1 MTPIT
6 AIIISLNE
14 ADRIGETVASLG
26 FCDEIVVVDAGS
38 ADQTREI
45 ARRKGAR
52 VVTREWKGYSDQ
64 KNHAAREASNDWVLS
79 IDADERPSIELGNE
93 IVRWKQTMPG
103 TDLAGVSMP
112 RRAFYLDR
120 WIGHSGWYPD
130 RKVRLYDRRR
140 GGWEGDFVHEGLR
153 LTGRVE
159 RFDGDLL
166 HFPYRSIQDHHER
179 IDRYTALSAAQARS
193 NHRRFNPLKLVLGP
207 VLFFVKTFLIQR
219 GFLDGRQGAR
229 IAYMG
234 ARYVFLKEFRI
245 LR

>member
-1 MTPIT
+1 MTAIT

-26 FCDEIVVVDAGS
+26 FCDEILVVDAGS
-38 ADQTREI
+38 SDQTREI
-45 ARRKGAR
+45 ARRRGAR
-52 VVTREWKGYSDQ
+52 VVTREWRGYSDQ
-64 KNHAAREASNDWVLS
+64 KNYAAREASHDWVLS

-93 IVRWKQTMPG
+93 IVRWKETTPVA
-103 TDLAGVSMP
+103 DLAGVSMP
-112 RRAFYLDR
+112 RRAFYVDR

-130 RKVRLYDRRR
+130 RKVRLYDRTR
-140 GGWEGDFVHEGLR
+140 GAWEGDFVHEGLQVN
-153 LTGRVE
+153 GRVE

-166 HFPYRSIQDHHER
+166 HFPYRSIQDHHDR
-179 IDRYTALSAAQARS
+179 IDRYTALSAEQS
-193 NHRRFNPLKLVLGP
+193 NANRRHFNPLKLAFGP
-207 VLFFVKTFLIQR
+207 VLFFVKTFFLQR
-219 GFLDGRQGAR
+219 GFLDGRQGVR

>member
-26 FCDEIVVVDAGS
+26 FCEEIIVVDAGS
-38 ADQTREI
+38 SDETREI
-45 ARRKGAR
+45 ASRSGAR

-64 KNHAAREASNDWVLS
+64 KNYAAEEAMNDWVLS

-93 IVRWKQTMPG
+93 IVKWKETPPAG
-103 TDLAGVSMP
+103 DVAGVSMP

-130 RKVRLYDRRR
+130 RKIRLYDRRR
-140 GGWEGDFVHEGLR
+140 GRWQGAFVHEGLEVE
-153 LTGRVE
+153 GNVE

-166 HFPYRSIQDHHER
+166 HFPFRSVQDHHER
-179 IDRYTALSAAQARS
+179 IDRYTALSAEQAKN
-193 NHRRFNPLKLVLGP
+193 NHRRFNPMKLAFGP
-207 VLFFVKTFLIQR
+207 LLFFIKTFLIQK
-219 GFLDGRQGAR
+219 GFLDGKQGVR